1 MRGECTSSRRLDGVG
16 GSGICIGI
24 LLLLLLL
31 LLEGHYV
38 VERHGPYPKD
48 DDAARPSPQNG

>member
-24 LLLLLLL
+24 FLLLLLL

-48 DDAARPSPQNG
+48 DDAARASP